1 MYIHSFLQTISLK
14 KHLPSGCFC
23 VGVCVGPRPRE
34 SDSDDLDEEDFEY
47 LDSDDDLDL
56 KTQEPGEEASV
67 KGTLDG
73 LKSYMAQ
80 MDQELAQTSIG
91 KSFTTQKQM
100 VCVYVQPLPLSL
112 YILVSVF
119 SLSFDNNFLMV
130 NLIF

>member
-14 KHLPSGCFC
+14 KHLPSGSFC
-23 VGVCVGPRPRE
+23 VGVCVGPWPRE

-47 LDSDDDLDL
+47 LESDDDLDL
-56 KTQEPGEEASV
+56 KTQDPGEEASV

-80 MDQELAQTSIG
+80 MDQELAHTSIG

-100 VCVYVQPLPLSL
+100 VCVFVQPLPLSL
-112 YILVSVF
+112 YILLSVF
-119 SLSFDNNFLMV
+119 LCL
-130 NLIF
+130 LIIIF